1 MNGLVYGLLLAF
13 STQSLALIYNKS
25 SIQEIQR
32 HLLSREGVPLIFLF
46 LTVYWKLQLMPFSYY
61 DEDLYLQPVKLYKLL
76 IIQDLMQYVSHRLE
90 HKYHLK
96 CHIPHHKFV
105 HPIATDSFQGSMCD
119 SLMMIIIPLLVSTQ
133 VVHANCFTYQVFG
146 ALYSLHLFMIHAHYD
161 HPWEKITSK
170 LGICSAKHH
179 RVHHKKRNKNYGHIF
194 TCWDWIFG
202 TLEEQT

>member
-13 STQSLALIYNKS
+13 STQSIALIYNKS

-96 CHIPHHKFV
+96 CAAPLAPHRTVILYILSQLILFRD
-105 HPIATDSFQGSMCD
+105 PCAT
-119 SLMMIIIPLLVSTQ
+119 
-133 VVHANCFTYQVFG
+133 
-146 ALYSLHLFMIHAHYD
+146 
-161 HPWEKITSK
+161 
-170 LGICSAKHH
+170 
-179 RVHHKKRNKNYGHIF
+179 R
-194 TCWDWIFG
+194 
-202 TLEEQT
+202 